1 MKTLRLILLALGFQ
15 TTFGL
20 CADDDWVLMGRFA
33 TEGGKPIFIL
43 KAPLKIGDRVV
54 RKLEIANPGAIST
67 QGATAERD
75 LFVRGTTRDASN
87 EITNLSI
94 NQVIS
99 TSSIQNSTASP
110 NPISAAQQ
118 WSNSV
123 GANSRPFRNT
133 TNISVVNNQTVTQI
147 DITAPPRNESG
158 LSRSDEALVG
168 RWSMTRQT
176 DAVTAIPN
184 SKVEVGLNFGN
195 QVVFDLASNKRAAI
209 TINAGG
215 PLGIENGGT
224 ILGTWH
230 TAMVDGRPVLVVIVN
245 EYSVSANP
253 FGQGRFPKSV
263 RWWIKHVG
271 AGTLILR
278 EDSGFEMQLAK

>member
-1 MKTLRLILLALGFQ
+1 MKTLRFILLALGFQ
-15 TTFGL
+15 TALGL
-20 CADDDWVLMGRFA
+20 CADEDRVLLGQFA
-33 TEGGKPIFIL
+33 TENGKPVFVL
-43 KAPLKIGDRVV
+43 KAPLKVGDRVV
-54 RKLEIANPGAIST
+54 KKLEIANPAAIPA
-67 QGATAERD
+67 QGLPTERE

-87 EITNLSI
+87 EITNLMI

-110 NPISAAQQ
+110 TPISAAQQ
-118 WSNSV
+118 WSNSA
-123 GANSRPFRNT
+123 GANSRPVQNT

-176 DAVTAIPN
+176 DALTAIPN

-195 QVVFDLASNKRAAI
+195 QVVFDLAANKRAAI

-224 ILGTWH
+224 ILGTWR

-253 FGQGRFPKSV
+253 FGQGRFPKTV